1 MKSKASFTIYLDL
14 YVHLVDSREVT
25 ESHEKLYLTCM
36 VLDVLNFQTPQD
48 SSSAQTF
55 NGTCKVLD
63 ETEVQAF
70 ILENVDLNDD
80 DDSNL
85 DNILKA
91 LSQIGGGFR
100 VRAFKLYSTDFGIPQ
115 RRCRLFFIG
124 FSEKSQGEASMAKVE
139 QMLRGFRLKRQT
151 PDTCQTGGGQRSTF
165 KNFKKSFSGGVIC
178 EPCRAIVDLIR
189 LFFSLP
195 LSFGLL
201 QLTLLFYLLYTS

>member
-1 MKSKASFTIYLDL
+1 MCLEIQGIIHYLPRRPIY

-100 VRAFKLYSTDFGIPQ
+100 VRAFKLYSTDFGIRSVAADFSSSASP
-115 RRCRLFFIG
+115 RSHREKRPWRKLSRCCEVFVSKGKHPILVKLG
-124 FSEKSQGEASMAKVE
+124 GAKVNF
-139 QMLRGFRLKRQT
+139 Q
-151 PDTCQTGGGQRSTF
+151 
-165 KNFKKSFSGGVIC
+165 KNQKEFQWRC
-178 EPCRAIVDLIR
+178 DM
-189 LFFSLP
+189 
-195 LSFGLL
+195 
-201 QLTLLFYLLYTS
+201 

>member
-1 MKSKASFTIYLDL
+1 
-14 YVHLVDSREVT
+14 
-25 ESHEKLYLTCM
+25 M

-151 PDTCQTGGGQRSTF
+151 PDTCQTGGGKGQLSKISKRVSVEVWYVSHVERLLTWF
-165 KNFKKSFSGGVIC
+165 VSFS
-178 EPCRAIVDLIR
+178 
-189 LFFSLP
+189 LF
-195 LSFGLL
+195 LSHSDS
-201 QLTLLFYLLYTS
+201 YSLLYFSIFFTPA

>member
-80 DDSNL
+80 DEPPTLTISSRPCRRSGVAFVSVPLNCTVQTSVFRSVAADFSSSASPRSHREKRPWRKL
-85 DNILKA
+85 SRCCEVFVSKGKHPILVK
-91 LSQIGGGFR
+91 LGG
-100 VRAFKLYSTDFGIPQ
+100 
-115 RRCRLFFIG
+115 
-124 FSEKSQGEASMAKVE
+124 AKV
-139 QMLRGFRLKRQT
+139 
-151 PDTCQTGGGQRSTF
+151 
-165 KNFKKSFSGGVIC
+165 NFQKFQKEFQWRC
-178 EPCRAIVDLIR
+178 DM
-189 LFFSLP
+189 
-195 LSFGLL
+195 
-201 QLTLLFYLLYTS
+201 